1 MVINQLLT
9 MTLESRKR
17 QGTWHGAFTNDTRKR
32 FENYYIG
39 SPSMQAH
46 TGKKYIR
53 DYEQEYYERCKEL
66 NANVYITVGGEEE
79 SGFVSGI
86 ESFEKFLEERNY
98 DGLNIIYEIIEG
110 YGHDTVFKPS
120 IRNALEIFYGKSD
133 VGR

>member
-1 MVINQLLT
+1 MAWSVYERYEKEIWKLLY
-9 MTLESRKR
+9 RNPVHA
-17 QGTWHGAFTNDTRKR
+17 GTYR
-32 FENYYIG
+32 
-39 SPSMQAH
+39 
-46 TGKKYIR
+46 KKYIR